1 MTEKKLTPFEQLK
14 ARLGQLDAS
23 MNAEGADMRKSLGDF
38 GDPSKAAAQAA
49 GTQGNNA
56 GDGGYEETD
65 EEKAAAAAEAADAAA
80 AEAADAD
87 AKKKTEHS
95 GETMAKSFIFADADG
110 KETTGIDVTAQ
121 FADLVKDNSM
131 LKSQYAA
138 LASESDQA
146 FNGVCKLIENQQA
159 MIKSLVE
166 TIDSLGSHGTGRKSV
181 LTVTERFNEGNDPM
195 VKSLNN
201 GQQAQEQT
209 EVMTASAIMAKAQ
222 NLFNEQKMTGVQM
235 ASLET
240 KLNNGAPIPEE
251 LKGLLGLK

>member
-56 GDGGYEETD
+56 GDGGYDETD
-65 EEKAAAAAEAADAAA
+65 EEKAAAAAAKAAA

-87 AKKKTEHS
+87 AKKKAEHS

-131 LKSQYAA
+131 LKSQYASFV
-138 LASESDQA
+138 SESDQA
-146 FNGVCKLIENQQA
+146 FNGLCGLIENQQA
-159 MIKSLVE
+159 MIKSLTD
-166 TIDSLGSHGTGRKSV
+166 TIEALGSHGAGRKSI

-195 VKSLNN
+195 AKSLNN
-201 GQQAQEQT
+201 GQQAQEQGQ
-209 EVMTASAIMAKAQ
+209 VMSASAIMAKAQ
-222 NLFNEQKMTGVQM
+222 NLFDEQKMTGVQM